1 MVKAK
6 KLSVK
11 TRPKNPNKNVSTY
24 YYGLYRFSKL
34 IDPIHVDFLNMKL
47 NCKRIK
53 IAHFIKTTARVILYL
68 GVVVVQMLYD
78 PLIPDSGTVWVK
90 YFQLFP
96 LSGAT
101 VLSRLNLVL
110 TTNKV
115 TNP

>member
-1 MVKAK
+1 
-6 KLSVK
+6 
-11 TRPKNPNKNVSTY
+11 
-24 YYGLYRFSKL
+24 
-34 IDPIHVDFLNMKL
+34 MKL

-53 IAHFIKTTARVILYL
+53 IVHFIKTTARVIFYL

-78 PLIPDSGTVWVK
+78 PLIPESGTVWVK

-96 LSGAT
+96 LNGAT